1 MDKTKLDLKLN
12 GNRTFIG
19 INEPVIL
26 SKPDI
31 KKKKNEILTKF
42 ENRRKT
48 IISSILSHYSLHN
61 TKQK

>member
-12 GNRTFIG
+12 GNKTFIG

-31 KKKKNEILTKF
+31 KQNNKI
-42 ENRRKT
+42 
-48 IISSILSHYSLHN
+48 
-61 TKQK
+61 